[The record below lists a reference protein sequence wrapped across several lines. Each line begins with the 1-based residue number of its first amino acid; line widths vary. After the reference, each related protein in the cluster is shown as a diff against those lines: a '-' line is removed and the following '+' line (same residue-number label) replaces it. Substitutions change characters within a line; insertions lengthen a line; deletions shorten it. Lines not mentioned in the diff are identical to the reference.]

1 MRLKPKVLCSLD
13 NWLVEDEK
21 TVRSTRLLERRR
33 KRLKK
38 KRVSKSKVL
47 IHETNSPPSSDV
59 RRKINEGFNQ
69 NDPLRLFLWGPETKQ
84 LLTAEE
90 EAELIARV
98 QVCI

>member
-1 MRLKPKVLCSLD
+1 MQLNPKVFCSLD

-21 TVRSTRLLERRR
+21 TVRSARLLERRR

-47 IHETNSPPSSDV
+47 IHETNSPTSLDV
-59 RRKINEGFNQ
+59 RKKINEGFNP

-84 LLTAEE
+84 LLTAKE